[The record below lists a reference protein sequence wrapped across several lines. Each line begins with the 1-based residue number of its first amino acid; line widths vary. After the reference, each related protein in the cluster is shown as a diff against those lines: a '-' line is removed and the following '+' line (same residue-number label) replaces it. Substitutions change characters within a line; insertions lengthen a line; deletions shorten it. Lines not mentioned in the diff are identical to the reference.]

1 MASAHQDVMRS
12 YNTYLN
18 EPNILATYRPSMGSS
33 PLNNPKTARIWV
45 HFIHA
50 TAPAISIME
59 RHNASPTPFFGG
71 PVPASQQALW
81 SYIMPLKSLEHPALL
96 QSILAISS
104 LHIAR
109 LQQSHFT
116 ITFKHYEYALRKVS
130 KAVGL
135 PVRRKQVA
143 TLAATL
149 LLAFYEVTAADHTK
163 WDRHVAGAAQLLKEI
178 DFAGMT
184 RDLRAYRRTVRSQK
198 PAWAGSY
205 DPFSSYSYAEEDPFA
220 EKESQVDANVVSRL
234 TGRPVD
240 YDQIGRVDVYTKVKR
255 RHLSRKDIENFR
267 LQCDLY
273 WWYAKQD
280 MYQSMLSGNRLL
292 YVLLVLEIAL
302 SLINFSTPIE
312 RWDAVPPRAGL
323 GKADA
328 IYGSW
333 DHLVLL
339 MAPMMDF
346 GYRDRRR
353 KLQSLEA
360 TGGDWRPHPGFFKF
374 VGRFAPK
381 PPGGG
386 GPGGPPSGMG
396 PPPGRPQGP
405 PGGNNSGQSSTQK
418 PMYGMAPT
426 GGPVPA
432 PAAFTTMG
440 DSPPYSGFVDDDED
454 TTLEEAEAEWE
465 RILAAYEYYESQLGE
480 GFAPLPPDTTTPVS
494 SPFGPA
500 IQFRSHSIAVL
511 WAYYY
516 VGRIILNRLHPSM
529 PPATMV
535 AASTAASTTARFAQ
549 TIGRIAAGVYY
560 PQLYVQEV
568 GNLNPN
574 LGGAWI
580 QATMTLFVAGIQ
592 YTDPTQRDWTVSTLR
607 GTSRVT
613 GWQTAEAI
621 AAGCEAAWIRTA
633 AVGRGPPYVRG
644 PEFSETVS

>member
-1 MASAHQDVMRS
+1 MTGRCTWNRAALIPTIYGPEDLENDYYDVDSDDEQQDVTEEEGYNQMNLIMASAHQDVMRS

-45 HFIHA
+45 HFMHA

-71 PVPASQQALW
+71 PVPASQQGLW

-184 RDLRAYRRTVRSQK
+184 RDLRAYRRTIRSQK
-198 PAWAGSY
+198 SAWAGY
-205 DPFSSYSYAEEDPFA
+205 DPFSSYSYAEDDPFA
-220 EKESQVDANVVSRL
+220 EKESEVDANIVSRL
-234 TGRPVD
+234 IGRPID
-240 YDQIGRVDVYTKVKR
+240 YDQIGRVDVYTKAKR
-255 RHLSRKDIENFR
+255 RHFSRKDIENFR

-339 MAPMMDF
+339 MARMMDF
-346 GYRDRRR
+346 GYRDRKR

-381 PPGGG
+381 PPG
-386 GPGGPPSGMG
+386 PGGPPGMG

-405 PGGNNSGQSSTQK
+405 SGNNPVCTIST
-418 PMYGMAPT
+418 
-426 GGPVPA
+426 
-432 PAAFTTMG
+432 
-440 DSPPYSGFVDDDED
+440 
-454 TTLEEAEAEWE
+454 
-465 RILAAYEYYESQLGE
+465 I
-480 GFAPLPPDTTTPVS
+480 
-494 SPFGPA
+494 
-500 IQFRSHSIAVL
+500 
-511 WAYYY
+511 
-516 VGRIILNRLHPSM
+516 
-529 PPATMV
+529 
-535 AASTAASTTARFAQ
+535 
-549 TIGRIAAGVYY
+549 
-560 PQLYVQEV
+560 
-568 GNLNPN
+568 
-574 LGGAWI
+574 
-580 QATMTLFVAGIQ
+580 
-592 YTDPTQRDWTVSTLR
+592 
-607 GTSRVT
+607 
-613 GWQTAEAI
+613 
-621 AAGCEAAWIRTA
+621 
-633 AVGRGPPYVRG
+633 
-644 PEFSETVS
+644 